1 MSAIDVET
9 DRLDREIGDRLRR
22 ARKLRGLTQ
31 GELGVALGVTFQQIQ
46 KYERGVNRVSTS
58 ALVLIARA
66 LEVSPLE
73 IMGMAETQTSE
84 INWDLLAAEGS
95 ERLLRHYQT
104 INSPKLRQ
112 VVVDV
117 AKRLAEAD
125 HD

>member
-84 INWDLLAAEGS
+84 SNWDLLAAEGS